1 MLYLTLHFSFSIKFI
16 YNRFMYLKIFTLYFI
31 VAFSILS
38 ANSVIDVSKI
48 VKPLDILPQTKVYVD
63 PEGKHDFKYISKRSD
78 ILFKK
83 CKKSFLHLGYTS
95 DVVWLKFT
103 LKNSANTEIKKV
115 LEISNQMLDEIELY
129 TKEDNNK
136 YIKHINGARHN
147 LSYGEN
153 IVHMYF
159 NILLRPAEIKE
170 YYLKVSS
177 QSSSV
182 YFKLNLMSKDQLY
195 QKEIRSQLILALFF
209 GSIFALIIYNL
220 FIFYFSKDLAY
231 LYYVMYLLFT
241 VLEQSSYSAIN
252 FYIFSE
258 KFLQIDVFLA
268 IFYICNVSIFAILF
282 LREYLNTKKY
292 KKIDYIFKFFIAVNI
307 IFIFISR
314 PSFYPMDAVVT
325 IGMLSLIY
333 IIFVSFYLLYKG
345 ENNAKYMIVGWS
357 ISMFAW
363 IMQGTYD
370 MGAWSIL
377 YKYPYFFEVSIF
389 VEAILFSV
397 ALVNKLNKT
406 KELEKSVQ
414 TNEILTKEL
423 HHRIK
428 NNMQFII
435 SMYRLKLAKY
445 SNCDLSNSLKEVEGT
460 IQAMSTTHEM
470 LYTQNT
476 ISELSTKNYLHTLI
490 ERLKENYNNA
500 GVCIHLDLRT
510 SLDMD
515 TSIYVGI
522 ILNEFI
528 ANSYKYAFDGSS
540 GQIDICL
547 FKKDNTYVLNI
558 KDNGKGFDQ
567 TQQKDTFGLELVKT
581 LVENELKGQ
590 IEINA
595 TKGCQYLIEW

>member
-1 MLYLTLHFSFSIKFI
+1 
-16 YNRFMYLKIFTLYFI
+16 MYLKIITLYFI
-31 VAFSILS
+31 VALSVLS

-48 VKPLDILPQTKVYVD
+48 VKPLDVLPQTKVYVD
-63 PEGKHDFKYISKRSD
+63 PEGKHNFEYIYKHSG

-103 LKNSANTEIKKV
+103 LKNSSNTEIKKV
-115 LEISNQMLDEIELY
+115 LELSNQMLDEIELY
-129 TKEDNNK
+129 TKENDNK
-136 YIKHINGARHN
+136 YTKQINGARHN
-147 LSYGEN
+147 LSYAEN

-159 NILLRPAEIKE
+159 NILLRPNEIKE

-177 QSSSV
+177 RSSSV

-195 QKEIRSQLILALFF
+195 QKEIKSQLILALFF

-241 VLEQSSYSAIN
+241 TLEQSSYTAIN

-292 KKIDYIFKFFIAVNI
+292 KKIDYVFKFFIVVNI
-307 IFIFISR
+307 IFVLISR
-314 PSFYPMDAVVT
+314 PNFYPMDAVVT

-370 MGAWSIL
+370 MGTWSIL

-476 ISELSTKNYLHTLI
+476 TSELSTKNYLHILL

-515 TSIYVGI
+515 KSIYVGI

-528 ANSYKYAFDGSS
+528 ANSYKYAFDEGS
-540 GQIDICL
+540 GQIDISL

-590 IEINA
+590 IKINT